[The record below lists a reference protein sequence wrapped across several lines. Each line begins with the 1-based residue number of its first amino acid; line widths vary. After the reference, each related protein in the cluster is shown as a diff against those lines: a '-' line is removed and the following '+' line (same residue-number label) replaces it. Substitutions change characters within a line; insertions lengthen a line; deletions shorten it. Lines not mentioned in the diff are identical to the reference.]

1 MRILEYPTQSLKD
14 ASEEVSSEDIG
25 TIDLAN
31 VIGCMRD
38 TLIKKVG
45 AVGIAAP
52 QVGINK
58 RIIIVRT
65 DNVDRTMINPSII
78 WSSDDM
84 FKSAEGC
91 LSIPKVKGSVQR
103 HWSVKVNYIDERG
116 VHTCESFV
124 GFDAAVVQHEID
136 HLDGILFTDRLTGSD
151 KKKADKKLIKR
162 K

>member
-1 MRILEYPTQSLKD
+1 MRILEYPTQSLK
-14 ASEEVSSEDIG
+14 EVSEPVGVEEYG
-25 TIDLAN
+25 TTELLTTISK
-31 VIGCMRD
+31 MRD

-65 DNVDRTMINPSII
+65 DTVDRVMINPTII
-78 WSSDDM
+78 WCSDDT

-91 LSIPKVKGSVQR
+91 LSIPKVKGNVQR
-103 HWSVKVNYIDERG
+103 HWSVKVDYSDERG
-116 VHTCESFV
+116 MHTCESFI

-136 HLDGILFTDRLTGSD
+136 HLQGILFTDRLTGSD
-151 KKKADKKLIKR
+151 KKKADKKLNKR